1 MLVEQRL
8 KVGRRFL
15 VRRAEV
21 VAAEPRVAFCEHSGR
36 QSHRQNAQ
44 ARRAHRSARAL
55 TVQQDDWLLERQ
67 SVPDLHLAVRPVQDV
82 DRKKENEGCR
92 PLDALEHPL
101 LGEVGRAIVIPHL
114 RAQTDERSTE
124 RKKAQQS
131 DAL

>member
-21 VAAEPRVAFCEHSGR
+21 EAAEPRVAFCEHSGR

-67 SVPDLHLAVRPVQDV
+67 SVPDLHLAVW
-82 DRKKENEGCR
+82 
-92 PLDALEHPL
+92 PLQNAL
-101 LGEVGRAIVIPHL
+101 R
-114 RAQTDERSTE
+114 
-124 RKKAQQS
+124 
-131 DAL
+131 